1 MQGFT
6 YQPSD
11 VLRVSSLML
20 VTHSGFWT
28 LRMKVML
35 GIQKFRTCCS
45 RLLMVVPHIFFA
57 QDGLRGS
64 VFDGPSLPMLG
75 LDLEG
80 ASVDVFQ

>member
-1 MQGFT
+1 
-6 YQPSD
+6 
-11 VLRVSSLML
+11 
-20 VTHSGFWT
+20 
-28 LRMKVML
+28 ML